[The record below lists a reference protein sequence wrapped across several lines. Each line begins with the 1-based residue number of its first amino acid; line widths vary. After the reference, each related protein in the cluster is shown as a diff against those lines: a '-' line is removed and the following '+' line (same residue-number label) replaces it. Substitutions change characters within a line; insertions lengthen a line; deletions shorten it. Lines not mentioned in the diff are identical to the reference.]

1 MIETLLN
8 NLPSYIQEAPYLAY
22 PAAYLGGVLVSF
34 TPCVY
39 PVIPVAVA
47 YVTGAS
53 EGGRKSS
60 ASLSLVYILGMA
72 LTYTALGVIASLTGK
87 LFGRIQA
94 NPWTHIVVANIFI
107 LMGLSMMEV
116 FSLPVPEFLT
126 GLQKKEMKKGWAG
139 SFVLGITSGFIMGPC
154 SAPVLIVLLGYVAA
168 RQGVIYGMSLL
179 FMFALGMG
187 TLLFILGTFAG
198 FIAALPKAGYW
209 MVRVRKTLGWVLI
222 FMGEYFLFMSGR
234 LWI

>member
-1 MIETLLN
+1 MIDTLLS
-8 NLPSYIQEAPYLAY
+8 NLPSYIQGSPFLAY
-22 PAAYLGGVLVSF
+22 LVAYLGGVLVSF

-53 EGGRKSS
+53 EGGRQNS

-94 NPWTHIVVANIFI
+94 NPWTHIVSANIFI

-116 FSLPVPEFLT
+116 FSLPVPAFLT

-139 SFVLGITSGFIMGPC
+139 SFVLGITSGFIIGPC
-154 SAPVLIVLLGYVAA
+154 SAPILIVLLGYVAA

-222 FMGEYFLFMSGR
+222 FMGEYFLFMAGT
-234 LWI
+234 LWV